1 MLDYYYM
8 FLESSVLP
16 KLLTTLPSATTL
28 RVANFALERTKD
40 THECAIDAIVF
51 LTTAISPLPAVSQ
64 QIIISVLS
72 KFVLLLDAVG
82 HKLLQLYFSFIFP
95 SL

>member
-1 MLDYYYM
+1 M
-8 FLESSVLP
+8 LP
-16 KLLTTLPSATTL
+16 KLLTLPPATTL
-28 RVANFALERTKD
+28 RIANFALDLTKD

-51 LTTAISPLPAVSQ
+51 VTTAISPLPLVSQ
-64 QIIISVLS
+64 QIIISTLS
-72 KFVLLLDAVG
+72 KFVLLMDAVG